1 METVRK
7 RMPAGERENVLI
19 EKAIEVL
26 ANSNYRSATTAK
38 IASEAGVSEPVIY
51 QHFGS
56 KKDLFLA
63 VLERI
68 RADILEGWSR
78 ATREVTNPK
87 TALRILGA
95 YHYMFIKENKAAEKI
110 LFQAISEVDDVEIR
124 QSLKEHFAAFAGFMS
139 DIVRRG
145 QADGHMDASID
156 DIMAGW
162 VILSFGIGTGFMSL
176 FGFEDEIDRERLI
189 DAYELLLSAL
199 DRGN

>member
-1 METVRK
+1 METLRK

-63 VLERI
+63 VLDRI
-68 RADILEGWSR
+68 RTDILEGWSR
-78 ATREVTNPK
+78 ATEDVRSPK

-110 LFQAISEVDDVEIR
+110 LFQAISEVDDDEIR
-124 QSLKEHFAAFAGFMS
+124 ANLKDHFAAFAGFMS
-139 DIVRRG
+139 DFVRQG
-145 QADGHMDASID
+145 KEMGIINPGID
-156 DIMAGW
+156 DTMAGW

-176 FGFEDEIDRERLI
+176 FGFEEEIERERLI
-189 DAYELLLSAL
+189 EAYELLLSAL
-199 DRGN
+199 DK

>member
-26 ANSNYRSATTAK
+26 ASSNYRSATTAK

-68 RADILEGWSR
+68 RCDILEGWSR
-78 ATREVTNPK
+78 ATEGVTNPK

-95 YHYMFIKENKAAEKI
+95 YHYQFIKENKAAEKI
-110 LFQAISEVDDVEIR
+110 LFQAISEVDDEEIR
-124 QSLKEHFAAFAGFMS
+124 ASLRDHFAAFAGFMS
-139 DIVRRG
+139 EIVRRG
-145 QADGHMDASID
+145 QDMGRVDARID

-176 FGFEDEIDRERLI
+176 FGFEKEIDRERLI
-189 DAYELLLSAL
+189 DAYELLLRTL
-199 DRGN
+199 DK

>member
-26 ANSNYRSATTAK
+26 ANSNYRSATTAR

-68 RADILEGWSR
+68 RTDILEGWAR
-78 ATREVTNPK
+78 AISDAKSPK

-95 YHYMFIKENKAAEKI
+95 HHYMFIKENKAAEKI
-110 LFQAISEVDDVEIR
+110 LFQAISEVDDAEIR
-124 QSLKEHFAAFAGFMS
+124 ACLKDHFAAFAGFMS
-139 DIVRRG
+139 NIVRQG
-145 QADGHMDASID
+145 KEMGVINPDLD
-156 DIMAGW
+156 DNMAGW
-162 VILSFGIGTGFMSL
+162 IIMSFGIGTGFMSL
-176 FGFEDEIDRERLI
+176 FGFEEETERDRLNS
-189 DAYELLLSAL
+189 AYELLLSTL
-199 DRGN
+199 DK

>member
-1 METVRK
+1 
-7 RMPAGERENVLI
+7 MPAGERENVLI
-19 EKAIEVL
+19 QKAIEVL

-63 VLERI
+63 VLDRI
-68 RADILEGWSR
+68 RSDILDGWSR
-78 ATREVTNPK
+78 ATVDVSNPK

-95 YHYMFIKENKAAEKI
+95 YHYNFIKENKAAEKI
-110 LFQAISEVDDVEIR
+110 LFQAISEVDDDEIR
-124 QSLKEHFAAFAGFMS
+124 VSLRDHFAAFAGFMS
-139 DIVRRG
+139 EIVRKG
-145 QADGHMDASID
+145 QEAGTIDPDID

-162 VILSFGIGTGFMSL
+162 IILSFGIGTGFMSL
-176 FGFEDEIDRERLI
+176 FGFEEEIARDRLI

-199 DRGN
+199 DKG

>member
-26 ANSNYRSATTAK
+26 ASSNYRSATTSK

-51 QHFGS
+51 QHFDS

-68 RADILEGWSR
+68 RTDILEGWTC
-78 ATREVTNPK
+78 ATEGVENPK

-95 YHYMFIKENKAAEKI
+95 YHYRFIKENKAAEKI
-110 LFQAISEVDDVEIR
+110 LFQAISEVDDPDI
-124 QSLKEHFAAFAGFMS
+124 QASLRRHFAAFADFLS
-139 DIVRRG
+139 EFVRRG
-145 QADGHMDASID
+145 QDAGIMDPGID
-156 DIMAGW
+156 DVMAGW
-162 VILSFGIGTGFMSL
+162 IVLSFGIGTGSMSL
-176 FGFEDEIDRERLI
+176 SGFEEEIEQER
-189 DAYELLLSAL
+189 
-199 DRGN
+199 

>member
-26 ANSNYRSATTAK
+26 ANSNYRSATTAR

-68 RADILEGWSR
+68 RTDILEGWSR
-78 ATREVTNPK
+78 ATNDVKNPK

-110 LFQAISEVDDVEIR
+110 LFQAISEVDDAEIR
-124 QSLKEHFAAFAGFMS
+124 ASLKEHFAAFAGFMS
-139 DIVRRG
+139 DIVRQG
-145 QADGHMDASID
+145 KEMGVID
-156 DIMAGW
+156 PGLDDTMAGW

-176 FGFEDEIDRERLI
+176 FGFEEEIERERLI
-189 DAYELLLSAL
+189 DAYELLLRTL
-199 DRGN
+199 DK